1 MEQLVFELKAGIRL
15 PTPDNCPNAIA
26 KLMQHC
32 FSEQP
37 LDRPSFGQIKES
49 ISIAYKDV
57 TRFLTDNKLN
67 TIREQDEVHYTDVGM
82 EERYLDMQ
90 KQNQHFKEL
99 HKAGTNDNRLVR
111 FDTRQSVDNYQNDEL
126 MYASLQNMNSGAP
139 ETNFLNIAQSEMLLS
154 SINHPKMKKNEPLI
168 DIHSPSYK
176 RFYSY
181 SDIEAPPTSV
191 CNQHWSYNGLTAAKS
206 YPNPYYM
213 MSLANVDIKGPSAEN
228 LMDKKY

>member
-1 MEQLVFELKAGIRL
+1 
-15 PTPDNCPNAIA
+15 
-26 KLMQHC
+26 MQHC
-32 FSEQP
+32 FFEQP
-37 LDRPSFGQIKES
+37 CDRPSFGEIKES

-57 TRFLTDNKLN
+57 TRFLADNKLD

-99 HKAGTNDNRLVR
+99 HKPGINDNRLVR
-111 FDTRQSVDNYQNDEL
+111 FDTRRSVDTVQNEEL

-139 ETNFLNIAQSEMLLS
+139 ERNSLHVSPSEMLLS
-154 SINHPKMKKNEPLI
+154 SINHPKMMKNDLLI

-176 RFYSY
+176 RFFSY
-181 SDIEAPPTSV
+181 SDIEVPPTSI
-191 CNQHWSYNGLTAAKS
+191 CNQHWTYNGLITAAKS

-213 MSLANVDIKGPSAEN
+213 MSLADVDTQSPSAEN
-228 LMDKKY
+228 LKDEKY